1 MVTEILCIGTEI
13 LIGDIVNTNASY
25 LSKRLSECGFDV
37 LYHSVCGD
45 NPKRLKSCL
54 EIAFSRSDLVVT
66 TGGLGPTYDD
76 LSLKICADYFGFE
89 LYKDKAI
96 QEILEDYFTRT
107 GRVMTDNN
115 YKQAL
120 VPKGAKVFMND
131 WGTAPGICMEKDGK
145 CLVMLPGPPREMKPM
160 FESAALPYIMKYSQ
174 RVLVSSNINILGI
187 GESAVESMLSDIMK
201 NSINPSVAPYVND
214 GEVRV
219 RISCSAKSQNEA
231 NEKILPL
238 VQKIKDALGDYVYD
252 IDSPS
257 IQSSLVKILGQKNLK
272 IATAESCTGG
282 LLSQLI
288 TDVPGASEV
297 FGFGFCTYANE
308 AKMQLL
314 GVSDKTLKEFGA
326 VSENTACEM
335 ARGVKKVSGADIA
348 ISITG
353 IAGPDGGT
361 NEKPVGLVYLGVAL
375 KDKVYAKKLLLARH
389 NSPSRSYIRTLAVK
403 NALKVA
409 IDEAMRF

>member
-96 QEILEDYFTRT
+96 QEILEDYFART

-120 VPKGAKVFMND
+120 VPKCSKVFMND

-314 GVSDKTLKEFGA
+314 GVSDKTLNEFGA

>member
-96 QEILEDYFTRT
+96 QEILEDYFART

-120 VPKGAKVFMND
+120 VPKCSKVFMND

-314 GVSDKTLKEFGA
+314 GVSDNTLKEFGA

>member
-45 NPKRLKSCL
+45 NPKRLNSCL

-96 QEILEDYFTRT
+96 QEILEDYFART

-120 VPKGAKVFMND
+120 VPKDAKVFMND

-314 GVSDKTLKEFGA
+314 GVSDNTLKEFGA